1 MIGKGQPK
9 KRMKEN
15 SELKR
20 MQERARRFRLNKDK
34 FKVQKLA
41 ENFYHFEV
49 KLTNC

>member
-9 KRMKEN
+9 KQKEN
-15 SELKR
+15 IELKR
-20 MQERARRFRLNKDK
+20 MQERARRFRMNKDK

-41 ENFYHFEV
+41 NNYYHFEV